1 MCFYANFRK
10 YTINIAEAYYNADL
24 RYRSTVLKLKSVIY
38 QWGDHI
44 IGGITMR
51 LTSIACIRNEVNEL
65 VGLRLMDIKT
75 MTFKDLRV
83 SEIKSYLK
91 RGNVEITNVGLKNG
105 QLVGINGSLNRLTD
119 IRVDEVIKNN
129 EIVILYKNSN
139 GQYTV
144 SDYMGNVIYNVS
156 EQELIKYAR
165 VKGIANGK
173 VVSRQ
178 DGSEYISAIKGS
190 YAIKKDRIN
199 EYIDKMKKSGVKVD
213 IYVDV
218 REKQICLTDVSKN
231 VREIVIPDFITRIE
245 HETFE
250 NCTELENI
258 ILSKNLEYIGEGAFA
273 NCSKLERVDIPNKVV
288 EIGEEAFE
296 DCKSLKEVKFGKGVQ
311 IIYRGAFAGCESL
324 EYVKLPESIT
334 TVWRYTFANCTSL
347 RSVYIPNSLEMI
359 REGAFEG
366 CSKDLEIH
374 VDAELE
380 KDLALVL
387 RSNSDIKGSVDLSTF
402 KRYLIGDM

>member
-1 MCFYANFRK
+1 
-10 YTINIAEAYYNADL
+10 
-24 RYRSTVLKLKSVIY
+24 
-38 QWGDHI
+38 
-44 IGGITMR
+44 MR

-178 DGSEYISAIKGS
+178 DGSEYISAIK
-190 YAIKKDRIN
+190 
-199 EYIDKMKKSGVKVD
+199 
-213 IYVDV
+213 
-218 REKQICLTDVSKN
+218 
-231 VREIVIPDFITRIE
+231 
-245 HETFE
+245 
-250 NCTELENI
+250 
-258 ILSKNLEYIGEGAFA
+258 
-273 NCSKLERVDIPNKVV
+273 
-288 EIGEEAFE
+288 
-296 DCKSLKEVKFGKGVQ
+296 
-311 IIYRGAFAGCESL
+311 
-324 EYVKLPESIT
+324 
-334 TVWRYTFANCTSL
+334 
-347 RSVYIPNSLEMI
+347 
-359 REGAFEG
+359 
-366 CSKDLEIH
+366 
-374 VDAELE
+374 
-380 KDLALVL
+380 
-387 RSNSDIKGSVDLSTF
+387 
-402 KRYLIGDM
+402 

>member
-1 MCFYANFRK
+1 
-10 YTINIAEAYYNADL
+10 
-24 RYRSTVLKLKSVIY
+24 
-38 QWGDHI
+38 
-44 IGGITMR
+44 MR

-199 EYIDKMKKSGVKVD
+199 EYIDKMKESGVKVD